1 MLLLILRLHLDV
13 GRGHAVLPDF
23 FSGKL
28 PARNLQSAKLRAQ
41 MLNRAAGIDQGP
53 EGHVAANAG
62 KTVKIRQF
70 HGRTAER
77 WDYKPEL
84 SLRRIQ
90 IDTIGAGM
98 YCQTAFRTSLFD
110 PRRGHLLYWRDSNQV
125 LDHLEDACIRH

>member
-13 GRGHAVLPDF
+13 GRSHAVFPDLF
-23 FSGKL
+23 CGKL
-28 PARNLQSAKLRAQ
+28 PTRNLQSAKFRAQ
-41 MLNRAAGIDQGP
+41 MLDRAAGIDQGP

-70 HGRTAER
+70 HGKTAER
-77 WDYKPEL
+77 WDSKPEM

-98 YCQTAFRTSLFD
+98 YCQTASVRALFD
-110 PRRGHLLYWRDSNQV
+110 PCCGHLLYWRDSNQV
-125 LDHLEDACIRH
+125 RAHLEDACIKH